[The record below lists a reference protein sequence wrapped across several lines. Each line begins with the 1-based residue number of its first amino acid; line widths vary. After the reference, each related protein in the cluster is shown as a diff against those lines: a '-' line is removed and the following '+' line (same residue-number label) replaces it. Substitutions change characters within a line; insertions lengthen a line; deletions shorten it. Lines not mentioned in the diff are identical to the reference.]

1 MISSTASG
9 PAQTKPP
16 PFFFWGAAEV
26 VPFDRVNPLT
36 YKPYADYADGA
47 DAGRTGPQ
55 NYLRYAMAV
64 AGHTSHSR
72 PSPR

>member
-1 MISSTASG
+1 M
-9 PAQTKPP
+9 
-16 PFFFWGAAEV
+16 GAAED
-26 VPFDRVNPLT
+26 VPFDRVNPLK

-55 NYLRYAMAV
+55 AYLRYAMAV